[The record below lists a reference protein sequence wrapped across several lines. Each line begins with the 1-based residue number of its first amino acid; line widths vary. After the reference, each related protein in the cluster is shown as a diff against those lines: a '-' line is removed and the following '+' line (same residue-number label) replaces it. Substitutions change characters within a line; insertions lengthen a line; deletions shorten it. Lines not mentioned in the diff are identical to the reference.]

1 MAIVWENVLMITIVY
16 NFVTSCYFLG
26 LPGFPTSFW
35 IYLEFLTEVAMVV
48 DILIRYC
55 LLKVVIKN
63 SLKKNGPW
71 RQINM
76 LKNKQDEEPLSMILT
91 IASSVPTSI
100 ILYSSAN
107 VTLHSSIW
115 LALIRVVKLY
125 RLKLLNLYFD
135 VRDIRSKKDSF
146 IRTFEA
152 SLYII
157 MVTHFLA
164 CLWLFIVRVDP

>member
-1 MAIVWENVLMITIVY
+1 
-16 NFVTSCYFLG
+16 
-26 LPGFPTSFW
+26 
-35 IYLEFLTEVAMVV
+35 
-48 DILIRYC
+48 
-55 LLKVVIKN
+55 
-63 SLKKNGPW
+63 
-71 RQINM
+71 M
-76 LKNKQDEEPLSMILT
+76 LKNKQDEEPISMIFT

-107 VTLHSSIW
+107 FSLHSSIW
-115 LALIRVVKLY
+115 LALIRVLKLY

>member
-1 MAIVWENVLMITIVY
+1 
-16 NFVTSCYFLG
+16 
-26 LPGFPTSFW
+26 
-35 IYLEFLTEVAMVV
+35 MVV

-63 SLKKNGPW
+63 SQKKNGPW

-76 LKNKQDEEPLSMILT
+76 LKNKQDEEPLAMMFT

-100 ILYSSAN
+100 ILYSSVSA
-107 VTLHSSIW
+107 TFHSSIW

-146 IRTFEA
+146 VRTFEA

-164 CLWLFIVRVDP
+164 CLWLFIVRVDPQQDLTWFKLV